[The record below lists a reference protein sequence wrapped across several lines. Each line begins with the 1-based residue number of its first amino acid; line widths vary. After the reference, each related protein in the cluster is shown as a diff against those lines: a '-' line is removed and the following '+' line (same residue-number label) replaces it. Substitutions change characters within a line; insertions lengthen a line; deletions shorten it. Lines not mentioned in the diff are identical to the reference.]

1 MGKIQ
6 RTCLEIQGLC
16 PTFAV
21 RKQKGQDSKLP
32 ANQTNNRYMSG
43 ALKEVRNRIKSVQST
58 QQITKAM
65 KMVSAAKLRRAQDAI
80 TQMRPYAQKLQE
92 MLSNI
97 VSNSDGDVAMDLAAE
112 RPVEKVLVIVVTSD
126 RGLCGGYNSNLIKL
140 AKTVIKEKYP
150 SQFSA
155 GNVRVLPIGKKG
167 YEHFNKNGFKV
178 VDAYWDIFTGLSFDR
193 VQAAAKYA
201 MDAFAAKEIDAVD
214 VVYSEFKNAATQRF
228 IAEPFLP
235 VQKVV
240 AEKGQKKADFIFEPN
255 QAVLIAELMP
265 KILNTQL
272 YKAVLDANAS
282 EHGARMTAMDKASDN
297 ANELLKTLKISYN
310 RARQAAITTELT
322 EIVSGAAALQG

>member
-1 MGKIQ
+1 
-6 RTCLEIQGLC
+6 
-16 PTFAV
+16 
-21 RKQKGQDSKLP
+21 
-32 ANQTNNRYMSG
+32 MSG

-97 VSNSDGDVAMDLAAE
+97 VSTSEGDVAIDLATE
-112 RPVEKVLVIVVTSD
+112 RPVENVLILLVTSD

-140 AKTVIKEKYP
+140 AKSLVKDKYP
-150 SQFSA
+150 SQLAA
-155 GNVRVLPIGKKG
+155 GKVRFLPIGKKG
-167 YEHFNKNGFKV
+167 YEHFSKNGFKV
-178 VDAYWDIFTGLSFDR
+178 VDTYWDIFTGLSFEK
-193 VQAAAKYA
+193 VQTAAQYA
-201 MDAFAAKEIDAVD
+201 MNAFANKEVDAVEI
-214 VVYSEFKNAATQRF
+214 VYSEFKNAASQVY
-228 IAEPFLP
+228 IAEQFLP
-235 VQKVV
+235 VKKV
-240 AEKGQKKADFIFEPN
+240 AETGNKKKSDFIFEPSKE
-255 QAVLIAELMP
+255 VLIAELMP

-272 YKAVLDANAS
+272 YKAVLDGNAS

-297 ANELLKTLKISYN
+297 ANELLKSLKISYN